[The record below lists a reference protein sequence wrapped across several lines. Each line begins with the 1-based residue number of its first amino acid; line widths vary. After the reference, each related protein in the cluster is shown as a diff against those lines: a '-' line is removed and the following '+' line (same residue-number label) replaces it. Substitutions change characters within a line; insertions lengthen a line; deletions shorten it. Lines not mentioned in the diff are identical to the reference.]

1 MPWRTWFSAVCKI
14 SRLKCS
20 AAWESSSSFSAALA
34 ETVRLRSSSDITR
47 REEAAPIEEAI
58 RRSACCSNSKSAGA
72 AGSRLPGWPAA
83 KASKAWRGALGAEI
97 LRHRA
102 LDVLHGNGGPPAPER
117 RRDRRQRVGHEQI
130 RLQPFDRRRPLRD
143 RHHDVGQDVERERP
157 EHAMH
162 QRRQIGAE
170 QCPRT
175 QRLDAER
182 SVLQQQQ
189 AGGIALQEAR
199 QEQRIGPH
207 RKADQHA
214 GHGAAR
220 GSLAPEQ
227 AAEEGRRQLGK
238 RCERQQADRRQLRV
252 AERAIVE
259 IRHHHD
265 GEDRKAPDPE
275 QEVAEILAGRRA
287 SRGCAAAPAAGRC
300 RWRP

>member
-1 MPWRTWFSAVCKI
+1 MPWRTWFSAVCRI

-34 ETVRLRSSSDITR
+34 ETVRLRSNSDITR

-72 AGSRLPGWPAA
+72 AGSRWPGWPAA

-102 LDVLHGNGGPPAPER
+102 LDVLHGHRRAPAPEG
-117 RRDRRQRVGHEQI
+117 RRDRRQRVRHEQV
-130 RLQPFDRRRPLRD
+130 RLQPFDRRRPPRQ

-157 EHAMH
+157 QHAMQ

-170 QCPRT
+170 QRLRP

-189 AGGIALQEAR
+189 AGGDCPP
-199 QEQRIGPH
+199 GSS
-207 RKADQHA
+207 A
-214 GHGAAR
+214 GTACRPTPRSRPACR
-220 GSLAPEQ
+220 PW
-227 AAEEGRRQLGK
+227 
-238 RCERQQADRRQLRV
+238 
-252 AERAIVE
+252 
-259 IRHHHD
+259 
-265 GEDRKAPDPE
+265 
-275 QEVAEILAGRRA
+275 RRA
-287 SRGCAAAPAAGRC
+287 RFAWRQNRPPKKAGASWASAANDNRPIAASWVLPSAR
-300 RWRP
+300 